1 MEYKGINVY
10 DKVIIVENKD
20 GQGYVVNPDNKKMLE
35 NAKSWAK
42 TTLGHWEYFEKDG
55 KKDHKYVKDGVSEPI
70 INEYQNGKF
79 KFKLKHSAMGSCQ
92 GGKLSFWNCD
102 ITAPD
107 GKTFL
112 IGINS
117 DIMLEFLLHTTLVD
131 GVSNDNIWLGRQ
143 NGNVGVYTE
152 KMESFKQAMKDK
164 EARKTMQKATSSYKI
179 GDVVKTL
186 TNTRCYLGDIY
197 CLFDFHIERSWYGYY
212 STKVNKTWYISM
224 FEKPKKQYVLSSYS
238 QDKSRVY
245 TGDFYSS
252 KSKGVITGEKYD
264 GKPLSMLFEKCV
276 KEDETNNYHKI
287 SELVKIRYSLD
298 PNSTVSKEE
307 IVQYIHSFF
316 PDDKI
321 EFCKI

>member
-1 MEYKGINVY
+1 MDYKGINVY

-35 NAKSWAK
+35 NAKSWAE

-55 KKDHKYVKDGVSEPI
+55 KKDHKYVKDGVFKPI

-79 KFKLKHSAMGSCQ
+79 KFKLKHSARGSCQ

-131 GVSNDNIWLGRQ
+131 GVSNDNVWLGRQ

-152 KMESFKQAMKDK
+152 KMDSFKQAIKDN
-164 EARKTMQKATSSYKI
+164 ETRKAMQKATSSYKI
-179 GDVVKTL
+179 GDVVETL
-186 TNTRCYLGDIY
+186 TNKRCYLGDVY
-197 CLFDFHIERSWYGYY
+197 CLFDFHTETSWHGYY
-212 STKVNKTWYISM
+212 GTTTYKTWYISM
-224 FEKPKKQYVLSSYS
+224 FEKPKKKYILSWLDSGKKRLYDNEFYV
-238 QDKSRVY
+238 
-245 TGDFYSS
+245 S
-252 KSKGVITGEKYD
+252 KPKGFIINEKYIH
-264 GKPLSMLFEKCV
+264 KTVPELFVEAIKA
-276 KEDETNNYHKI
+276 DEERNYSPI
-287 SELVKIRYSLD
+287 SDLFKIRYSLD
-298 PNSTVSKEE
+298 PNATISHGE
-307 IVQYIHSFF
+307 IEKYIKSFH
-316 PDDKI
+316 PNDKVV
-321 EFCKI
+321 FGF